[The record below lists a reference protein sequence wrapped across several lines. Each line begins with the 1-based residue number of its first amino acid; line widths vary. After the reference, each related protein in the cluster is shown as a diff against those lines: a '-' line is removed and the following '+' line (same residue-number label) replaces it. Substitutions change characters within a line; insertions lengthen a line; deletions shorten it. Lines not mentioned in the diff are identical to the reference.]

1 LRQKNARR
9 SDSEIA
15 GRAKFG
21 CSMKDVHTPTE
32 GGLDFFDESDAFD
45 GEKRRRDAPA
55 RDETPNNLTLY
66 RWHGAIPSRDEETD
80 LLRLAKSGDD
90 RAKFAK
96 EKLLKG
102 RHRYILKLAG
112 EYYGPSRDE
121 LIAAGI
127 LGLLEAIEGF
137 DLRRNN
143 GFTAYTESWIRKRM
157 LEAVED
163 FRRRGQG
170 GVTRVDRHLFYRRGD
185 QLTAEGVAD
194 AVGCKVSDTDI
205 ALANQLADGFWHGHE
220 PYETSEASFDE
231 DDEGARP
238 TFVAVHT
245 PCFECD
251 ASGGKVT
258 DADWETFVAYRARP
272 SGLPGRGRNGQK
284 PAPLKQISR
293 VSYSQDQAAAY
304 RACEAE
310 AYQYGGGLLR
320 LLVADSKRRDL
331 AHLARNNTNP
341 LRNGRCAGLIEH
353 LAKDDARRAGQRL
366 KQIGRRAYALEL
378 VARDKARI
386 AARADAKQYVTAT
399 PSERRAVAQRDGR
412 PERKRQTQRPQRRP
426 RITVWRNYES
436 TAAIAAP

>member
-1 LRQKNARR
+1 
-9 SDSEIA
+9 
-15 GRAKFG
+15 
-21 CSMKDVHTPTE
+21 MKDVHTPTE
-32 GGLDFFDESDAFD
+32 GDLDFFDESVAFD
-45 GEKRRRDAPA
+45 GEKRRRDAPSKG
-55 RDETPNNLTLY
+55 ETPNNLTLY
-66 RWHGAIPSRDEETD
+66 RWHGAIPSRDEEAD

-96 EKLLKG
+96 ERLFKG
-102 RHRYILKLAG
+102 RHRHVLKLAG

-121 LIAAGI
+121 LIAAGV

-157 LEAVED
+157 LQAVEE

-170 GVTRVDRHLFYRRGD
+170 GVTRIDRHLFYRRGE
-185 QLTAEGVAD
+185 QLTAEVVAD
-194 AVGCKVSDTDI
+194 IVGCKVSDTDI
-205 ALANQLADGFWHGHE
+205 ARANQLVDGFWLGHE
-220 PYETSEASFDE
+220 PYETNEASFDE
-231 DDEGARP
+231 DDEGAQL
-238 TFVAVHT
+238 TFVAIHRS

-258 DADWETFVAYRARP
+258 DADWEILVAARARP

-293 VSYSQDQAAAY
+293 ERYSQDQAAAY

-331 AHLARNNTNP
+331 AHLVRNNTEP

-353 LAKDDARRAGQRL
+353 LAKDDARQAEQCL

-386 AARADAKQYVTAT
+386 AARADPKPYRTAT
-399 PSERRAVAQRDGR
+399 PSEHRAVAQREGQ
-412 PERKRQTQRPQRRP
+412 PGRKRQTQRPQRRP
-426 RITVWRNYES
+426 RITAWRNYES